1 MPSLSKVL
9 DAFTSL
15 IEKSPATAAAI
26 GAVGSALAAVFAFP
40 AAKWFFGGGALRAT
54 WRGGWLGAGVGALEA
69 MKGDKDH
76 SLRSRL
82 RAMLGIEE
90 TPEDVAAPA
99 PWQAG
104 SPDKVPAPWEAGGAW
119 NSRGDRNN
127 NPGNIKMGPVARQ
140 FGAVSQDDQGH
151 AIFPTWE
158 RGNAAQAQAPGIA
171 GPQSGGNV
179 QPQTPTVSFPT
190 GSLM

>member
-1 MPSLSKVL
+1 MRPGFMQGEPDEVL
-9 DAFTSL
+9 FVRLRDGVDHPVALVQSRCAADAAGAEL
-15 IEKSPATAAAI
+15 REERIEGRI
-26 GAVGSALAAVFAFP
+26 
-40 AAKWFFGGGALRAT
+40 
-54 WRGGWLGAGVGALEA
+54 GVGGEGPIA
-69 MKGDKDH
+69 D
-76 SLRSRL
+76 
-82 RAMLGIEE
+82 I
-90 TPEDVAAPA
+90 
-99 PWQAG
+99 QAG
-104 SPDKVPAPWEAGGAW
+104 P
-119 NSRGDRNN
+119 GDTRADQNN